1 MTAVARVSAQRVV
14 AAGWRGVIIVSDD
27 AGQTWRQAAVPVRTD
42 LMALAFTSEQVGCA
56 VGNDG
61 VVLRTTDGG
70 LNWTLVLDGHKA
82 AELML
87 KTYEPLAEAEPD
99 NTVWAEAL
107 REAKGYAAQAPSR
120 PFLDVFFETE
130 STGYVVGNFNLI
142 FRTTDG
148 GQTWA
153 PQITQTDNPDGFNLY
168 VGRRFGNTSLLAGEL
183 GLLRL
188 KEEGSD
194 TFRKAALPY
203 EGSMFTAVA
212 TPSAWVLAGL
222 RGNALRSTDLG
233 RTWSPV
239 GFGAARP
246 ATFVSAAVLD
256 ERSMVLVT
264 AGNVYLSEDDGVSFK
279 TVPVKA
285 PMRYSSVVAL
295 DTQTVLLAGHNG
307 VRRET
312 LR

>member
-1 MTAVARVSAQRVV
+1 MTAIAHAGAKRVV

-27 AGQTWRQAAVPVRTD
+27 AGQTWRQASVPVRTD

-82 AELML
+82 SELML
-87 KTYEPLAEAEPD
+87 KTYEPLAEAAPD
-99 NTVWAEAL
+99 NTVWADAL

-120 PFLDVFFETE
+120 PLLDVFFENE
-130 STGYVVGNFNLI
+130 NTGYVVGNFNLI

-168 VGRRFGNTSLLAGEL
+168 TGRRFGNTSLLAGEL
-183 GLLRL
+183 GLLRI
-188 KEEGSD
+188 KDAGSD
-194 TFRKAALPY
+194 AFKKVALPY
-203 EGSMFTAVA
+203 AGSLFTAVA

-222 RGNALRSTDLG
+222 RGNALRSTDG
-233 RTWSPV
+233 GHTWSAI
-239 GFGAARP
+239 GFGDVKP
-246 ATFVSAAVLD
+246 ATFVGGAALD
-256 ERSMVLVT
+256 ERTLVLVT
-264 AGNVYLSEDDGVSFK
+264 AGSVYLSEDNGVSFK
-279 TVPVKA
+279 MVPLKA
-285 PMRYSSVVAL
+285 PMRYSSVIAL
-295 DTQTVLLAGHNG
+295 DAKTVLLAGHNG